1 LSLNPDGSED
11 SEIKIK
17 GLPDIKV
24 GDFTREEEDPED
36 GTGGLLPQ
44 DVEAI
49 EKAKARAVKALEKR
63 VQKAAKKTTKGLF
76 ISPQISLKILI
87 LTQPN
92 LNVHLPQPLIFRP
105 TLTTSLINFQIIL
118 MTDSRMKKQR

>member
-49 EKAKARAVKALEKR
+49 EKAKARAVKALIRE
-63 VQKAAKKTTKGLF
+63 
-76 ISPQISLKILI
+76 P
-87 LTQPN
+87 
-92 LNVHLPQPLIFRP
+92 
-105 TLTTSLINFQIIL
+105 
-118 MTDSRMKKQR
+118 